1 MAGMREMLK
10 GMRGGAT
17 SVGAGASAALRGLSN
32 NPFVNPREM
41 AAIGNV
47 SGAAMPPEEIRTQAL
62 QNLRQLSGAAISE
75 EELRQEIERLSQS
88 LNPEEQLRK
97 QAAMELRD
105 ISGAAISET
114 EIDDYVQ
121 ILKERE
127 ANQVLK
133 ERGGMPVVPPEE
145 IQNYIQMKYG
155 APATMPMGGLRGQ
168 TGAMLTEQEIGE
180 FMRPSTGAQFTE
192 GELNRAMMPPQRET
206 GAVINDADVDY
217 GFGRPQA
224 MSSPE
229 IDAAR
234 QAVEK
239 TMSPE
244 ELNAAIDALVMQKQG
259 TNDPE
264 ELEEIDK
271 AIELTMVQGQAPY
284 NDLMN
289 QLALTGGEDDMIAHV
304 RTGDVNL
311 SKELITPQIEELI
324 GAQAEKAGID
334 PETMTYGNGIATLR
348 NTTTGLEQ
356 HGWLKKT
363 AKSIKKKGRVIAQVA
378 SVIPGP
384 WQIPATMATKAY
396 TAYDVA
402 KGNISPIQAAAQWA
416 GANKAA
422 AGARASVAA
431 GTQPSGNIFART
443 KEFFKSGADGKN
455 FYQNITEAP
464 KFDSKTGDMSGG
476 SVFGRA
482 KEYLL
487 PGQDKVGLLGNLG
500 QTFGMGG
507 GQQKSEYTPM
517 ADSMDGPITGYMD
530 ANGNIITTDQ
540 YDQLGSFFGGQTP
553 QGIKS
558 IGDAIGLG
566 GPSGLRDVYGG
577 GGQGGQGGGGMGGL
591 GSLAGMA
598 LAGGI
603 AGKLGKLAYDEAKDS
618 KGVSLSPVVAMDAT
632 GRYNLEAEMARRMGQ
647 QAPNPTEF
655 GLLPANT
662 FPQLSGGQRLS
673 QAFNNEEPQE
683 QVMAAAMGGEVMK
696 YKDGGGAGIEALRK
710 VAPEV
715 VERMGYNMGGQA
727 MMPMN
732 YNMGGQAMMP
742 MNYNMGGRAM
752 MPMAYAEGGN
762 VAMEDFNRMNGQING
777 EGTETSDDIPA
788 MLSDGEFV
796 MTGQA
801 VRGAGSY
808 KMKNDSGIVT
818 LTPNGAP
825 NRDSGTE
832 MMYQLMEAFS
842 SRTGPA

>member
-1 MAGMREMLK
+1 MKTPNADNMIKASLIASSQPSMQDEMMAMQR
-10 GMRGGAT
+10 T
-17 SVGAGASAALRGLSN
+17 N
-32 NPFVNPREM
+32 
-41 AAIGNV
+41 
-47 SGAAMPPEEIRTQAL
+47 AMPSFGPAL
-62 QNLRQLSGAAISE
+62 S
-75 EELRQEIERLSQS
+75 
-88 LNPEEQLRK
+88 
-97 QAAMELRD
+97 
-105 ISGAAISET
+105 
-114 EIDDYVQ
+114 
-121 ILKERE
+121 
-127 ANQVLK
+127 
-133 ERGGMPVVPPEE
+133 
-145 IQNYIQMKYG
+145 
-155 APATMPMGGLRGQ
+155 
-168 TGAMLTEQEIGE
+168 
-180 FMRPSTGAQFTE
+180 
-192 GELNRAMMPPQRET
+192 
-206 GAVINDADVDY
+206 
-217 GFGRPQA
+217 QA
-224 MSSPE
+224 MSLPTKGAVSDREMEMYQKAAPSFDMGDTKGAVSDRE
-229 IDAAR
+229 MEMYLRSTPFDMVGDTRGAVSDRELDVAR

-244 ELNAAIDALVMQKQG
+244 ELNAAINVLMMQKQG

-264 ELEEIDK
+264 ELEEIDE
-271 AIELTMVQGQAPY
+271 AIQSTIVQGQAPY

-304 RTGDVNL
+304 RTGDINL
-311 SKELITPQIEELI
+311 SRELVTPQIESLI
-324 GAQAEKAGID
+324 EDEAMKSGID
-334 PETMTYGNGIATLR
+334 PETIVFGQGIANLR
-348 NTTTGLEQ
+348 NPVTGQEQ

-384 WQIPATMATKAY
+384 WQIPATIATKGY

-422 AGARASVAA
+422 AGAKASIAA

-443 KEFFKSGADGKN
+443 KEYFTKGADNMN
-455 FYQNITEAP
+455 FLDNITAAP
-464 KFDSKTGDMSGG
+464 TFDPKTGDMSGG

-487 PGQDKVGLLGNLG
+487 PGQDDVGLLGNLG

-507 GQQKSEYTPM
+507 GQPQQSVDDIANSVPGAKTRVERLRAEGMSD
-517 ADSMDGPITGYMD
+517 ADIMKDLQFSGY
-530 ANGNIITTDQ
+530 APKPTAG
-540 YDQLGSFFGGQTP
+540 GFFGGQTP

-566 GPSGLRDVYGG
+566 GQSGLSDFYGG
-577 GGQGGQGGGGMGGL
+577 MTGGQGGQGGGIGGL
-591 GSLAGMA
+591 GGLAGMA

-603 AGKLGKLAYDEAKDS
+603 AGKLGKLAYDEAKDQ

-632 GRYNLEAEMARRMGQ
+632 GRYNLQAEIARQMGQ
-647 QAPNPTEF
+647 QAPNPVEF

-673 QAFNNEEPQE
+673 QAFNNEDPQP
-683 QVMAAAMGGEVMK
+683 MMYGGTVQNFKE
-696 YKDGGGAGIEALRK
+696 GGPGIAALRK

-715 VERMGYNMGGQA
+715 VERMGYNMGG
-727 MMPMN
+727 
-732 YNMGGQAMMP
+732 YV
-742 MNYNMGGRAM
+742 

-808 KMKNDSGIVT
+808 KMTNDSGIVT
-818 LTPNGAP
+818 LTPSGKP
-825 NRDSGTE
+825 SRDAGTE
-832 MMYQLMEAFS
+832 TMYQLMEAFS

>member
-1 MAGMREMLK
+1 MQDEMMAMQR
-10 GMRGGAT
+10 T
-17 SVGAGASAALRGLSN
+17 N
-32 NPFVNPREM
+32 
-41 AAIGNV
+41 
-47 SGAAMPPEEIRTQAL
+47 AMPSFGPAL
-62 QNLRQLSGAAISE
+62 S
-75 EELRQEIERLSQS
+75 
-88 LNPEEQLRK
+88 
-97 QAAMELRD
+97 
-105 ISGAAISET
+105 
-114 EIDDYVQ
+114 
-121 ILKERE
+121 
-127 ANQVLK
+127 
-133 ERGGMPVVPPEE
+133 
-145 IQNYIQMKYG
+145 
-155 APATMPMGGLRGQ
+155 
-168 TGAMLTEQEIGE
+168 
-180 FMRPSTGAQFTE
+180 
-192 GELNRAMMPPQRET
+192 
-206 GAVINDADVDY
+206 
-217 GFGRPQA
+217 QA
-224 MSSPE
+224 MSLPTKGAVSDREMEMYQKAAPSFDMGDTKGAVSDRE
-229 IDAAR
+229 LDVAR

-244 ELNAAIDALVMQKQG
+244 ELNAAINVLMMQKQG

-264 ELEEIDK
+264 ELEEIDE
-271 AIELTMVQGQAPY
+271 AIQSTIIQGQAPY

-304 RTGDVNL
+304 RTGDINL
-311 SKELITPQIEELI
+311 SRELVTPQIESLI
-324 GAQAEKAGID
+324 EDEAMKSGID
-334 PETMTYGNGIATLR
+334 PETIVFGQGIANLR
-348 NTTTGLEQ
+348 NPVTGQEQ

-384 WQIPATMATKAY
+384 WQIPATIATKGY

-422 AGARASVAA
+422 AGAKASIAA

-443 KEFFKSGADGKN
+443 KEYFTKGADNMN
-455 FYQNITEAP
+455 FLDNITKAP
-464 KFDSKTGDMSGG
+464 DFNPNTGEMSGG
-476 SVFGRA
+476 SIFGRA
-482 KEYLL
+482 KEYLM
-487 PGQDKVGLLGNLG
+487 PGQDDVGLFGNLG

-507 GQQKSEYTPM
+507 GQPQQSVDDIANSVPGAKTRVERLRASGM
-517 ADSMDGPITGYMD
+517 SDADIMKDLQFSGY
-530 ANGNIITTDQ
+530 APQATQAG
-540 YDQLGSFFGGQTP
+540 GFFGGQTP

-558 IGDAIGLG
+558 IGDAMGLG
-566 GPSGLRDVYGG
+566 GASGLRDVYGG
-577 GGQGGQGGGGMGGL
+577 GGQGGGGMGGL

-632 GRYNLEAEMARRMGQ
+632 GRYILQAEVARQMGQ
-647 QAPNPTEF
+647 QAPNPVEF

-673 QAFNNEEPQE
+673 QAFNNEPQE
-683 QVMAAAMGGEVMK
+683 QVMAAAYGGAVQNF
-696 YKDGGGAGIEALRK
+696 KDGGPGINALRK

-732 YNMGGQAMMP
+732 YNMGGRP
-742 MNYNMGGRAM
+742 V

-808 KMKNDSGIVT
+808 KMTNDSGIVT
-818 LTPNGAP
+818 LTPNGKP

-832 MMYQLMEAFS
+832 IMYQIMEAFS
-842 SRTGPA
+842 SRARPA

>member
-1 MAGMREMLK
+1 MAGFREMLK
-10 GMRGGAT
+10 DMRGGAT

-47 SGAAMPPEEIRTQAL
+47 SGAAM
-62 QNLRQLSGAAISE
+62 
-75 EELRQEIERLSQS
+75 
-88 LNPEEQLRK
+88 
-97 QAAMELRD
+97 
-105 ISGAAISET
+105 
-114 EIDDYVQ
+114 
-121 ILKERE
+121 
-127 ANQVLK
+127 
-133 ERGGMPVVPPEE
+133 
-145 IQNYIQMKYG
+145 
-155 APATMPMGGLRGQ
+155 MPMQGN
-168 TGAMLTEQEIGE
+168 T
-180 FMRPSTGAQFTE
+180 
-192 GELNRAMMPPQRET
+192 ET
-206 GAVINDADVDY
+206 GAVINDAEVG

-271 AIELTMVQGQAPY
+271 AIELTIIQGQAPY

-356 HGWLKKT
+356 HGWFKKT

-443 KEFFKSGADGKN
+443 KEFFTSGADGKN

-558 IGDAIGLG
+558 IGDAMGLG
-566 GPSGLRDVYGG
+566 GASGLRDVYGG

-683 QVMAAAMGGEVMK
+683 QVMAAAMGGEVMN
-696 YKDGGGAGIEALRK
+696 YQDGGSAQYPNKGLESLAK
-710 VAPEV
+710 VAPEAV
-715 VERMGYNMGGQA
+715 RAMGYNMGGQA

-742 MNYNMGGRAM
+742 MNYNMGGQAM

-762 VAMEDFNRMNGQING
+762 VAMEDFDRMNGRING

-808 KMKNDSGIVT
+808 SMNNDGGILTLSPSGN
-818 LTPNGAP
+818 PDRQA
-825 NRDSGTE
+825 GTDT
-832 MMYQLMEAFS
+832 MYQLMEAFS
-842 SRTGPA
+842 GQARPA

>member
-1 MAGMREMLK
+1 MARLEDTLKKIYSLPESVTPTMPRVPMLGNETGAVINDAEVRRELESLMGAETGAVIPNEMNNMLYTREMMENEGPAIPMPLPTNREP
-10 GMRGGAT
+10 MPMIPMGGAT
-17 SVGAGASAALRGLSN
+17 TS
-32 NPFVNPREM
+32 
-41 AAIGNV
+41 
-47 SGAAMPPEEIRTQAL
+47 
-62 QNLRQLSGAAISE
+62 
-75 EELRQEIERLSQS
+75 
-88 LNPEEQLRK
+88 
-97 QAAMELRD
+97 
-105 ISGAAISET
+105 
-114 EIDDYVQ
+114 
-121 ILKERE
+121 
-127 ANQVLK
+127 
-133 ERGGMPVVPPEE
+133 
-145 IQNYIQMKYG
+145 
-155 APATMPMGGLRGQ
+155 
-168 TGAMLTEQEIGE
+168 
-180 FMRPSTGAQFTE
+180 
-192 GELNRAMMPPQRET
+192 MMPPQRETGAVINDAELMGMMGGET

-224 MSSPE
+224 MSLAE
-229 IDAAR
+229 LDAAR
-234 QAVEK
+234 KAVEK

-264 ELEEIDK
+264 ELEAIDN
-271 AIELTMVQGQAPY
+271 AIQTTIVKGNAPY

-289 QLALTGGEDDMIAHV
+289 QLALTGGEDDMIVHV

-324 GAQAEKAGID
+324 GIEAEKAGID
-334 PETMTYGNGIATLR
+334 PETMTYGNGIATLM
-348 NTTTGLEQ
+348 NEITGGEQ

-422 AGARASVAA
+422 AGAGKATGGNFFSNAKEYITKGDDGVGLFGNIGKTFTGGDAVAGA
-431 GTQPSGNIFART
+431 PETGNIFQR
-443 KEFFKSGADGKN
+443 G
-455 FYQNITEAP
+455 Y
-464 KFDSKTGDMSGG
+464 
-476 SVFGRA
+476 
-482 KEYLL
+482 EYIM
-487 PGQDKVGLLGNLG
+487 PGQDEVGLFGNIG
-500 QTFGMGG
+500 KSFGMGG
-507 GQQKSEYTPM
+507 EQQPQQSVDDIANSVPGAATRVERLRAEGM
-517 ADSMDGPITGYMD
+517 SDADIMKDLQFSGY
-530 ANGNIITTDQ
+530 APQATQAG
-540 YDQLGSFFGGQTP
+540 GFFGGQTP

-558 IGDAIGLG
+558 IGDAMGLG
-566 GPSGLRDVYGG
+566 GASGLRDVYGG
-577 GGQGGQGGGGMGGL
+577 GGQGGGGMGGL

-673 QAFNNEEPQE
+673 NAFNNEEPQE

-715 VERMGYNMGGQA
+715 VERMG
-727 MMPMN
+727 

>member
-1 MAGMREMLK
+1 MAGFREMLK
-10 GMRGGAT
+10 DMRGGAT

-47 SGAAMPPEEIRTQAL
+47 SGAAM
-62 QNLRQLSGAAISE
+62 
-75 EELRQEIERLSQS
+75 
-88 LNPEEQLRK
+88 
-97 QAAMELRD
+97 
-105 ISGAAISET
+105 
-114 EIDDYVQ
+114 
-121 ILKERE
+121 
-127 ANQVLK
+127 
-133 ERGGMPVVPPEE
+133 
-145 IQNYIQMKYG
+145 
-155 APATMPMGGLRGQ
+155 MPMQGN
-168 TGAMLTEQEIGE
+168 T
-180 FMRPSTGAQFTE
+180 
-192 GELNRAMMPPQRET
+192 ET

-356 HGWLKKT
+356 HGWFKKT

-443 KEFFKSGADGKN
+443 KEFFTSGADGKN

-558 IGDAIGLG
+558 IGDAMGLG
-566 GPSGLRDVYGG
+566 GASGLRDVYGG

-683 QVMAAAMGGEVMK
+683 QVMAAAMGGEVMN
-696 YKDGGGAGIEALRK
+696 YQDGGSAQYPNKGLESLAK
-710 VAPEV
+710 VAPEAV
-715 VERMGYNMGGQA
+715 RAMGYNMGGQAMMPMNYNMGGQA

>member
-1 MAGMREMLK
+1 MALNEGLNNLLATTGGVIGGAAGM
-10 GMRGGAT
+10 
-17 SVGAGASAALRGLSN
+17 GASKVIERLGKLGSRPNNFADEGVKNQAIEILR
-32 NPFVNPREM
+32 RESG
-41 AAIGNV
+41 AAIPEGELQATMDMLRSNTETGAAMPPM
-47 SGAAMPPEEIRTQAL
+47 SGAAMPPMSGAVMPPMSGATTGMN
-62 QNLRQLSGAAISE
+62 NLRRESGSVINEA
-75 EELRQEIERLSQS
+75 ELM
-88 LNPEEQLRK
+88 NALR
-97 QAAMELRD
+97 
-105 ISGAAISET
+105 S
-114 EIDDYVQ
+114 
-121 ILKERE
+121 
-127 ANQVLK
+127 
-133 ERGGMPVVPPEE
+133 
-145 IQNYIQMKYG
+145 
-155 APATMPMGGLRGQ
+155 
-168 TGAMLTEQEIGE
+168 
-180 FMRPSTGAQFTE
+180 
-192 GELNRAMMPPQRET
+192 ET
-206 GAVINDADVDY
+206 GAVVNEAELDI
-217 GFGRPQA
+217 
-224 MSSPE
+224 
-229 IDAAR
+229 AR

-244 ELNAAIDALVMQKQG
+244 ELNAAINALMMQKQG

-264 ELEEIDK
+264 ELEEIDE
-271 AIELTMVQGQAPY
+271 AIQSTIVQGQAPY

-304 RTGDVNL
+304 RTGDINL
-311 SKELITPQIEELI
+311 SRELVTPQIESLI
-324 GAQAEKAGID
+324 EDEAMKSGID
-334 PETMTYGNGIATLR
+334 PETIVFGKGIANLR
-348 NTTTGLEQ
+348 NPITGREQ

-384 WQIPATMATKAY
+384 WTIPATIATKAY

-422 AGARASVAA
+422 AGAKASIAA

-443 KEFFKSGADGKN
+443 KEYFMKGGDDMN
-455 FYQNITEAP
+455 FLDNITKAP
-464 KFDSKTGDMSGG
+464 DFNAKTGEMSGG
-476 SVFGRA
+476 SIFGRA

-487 PGQDKVGLLGNLG
+487 PGQDEVGLLGNLG

-507 GQQKSEYTPM
+507 GNQKSEYTPM
-517 ADSMDGPITGYMD
+517 SDTMDGPITGYRD
-530 ANGNIITTDQ
+530 ASGNIITVDQ
-540 YDQLGSFFGGQTP
+540 YNQLGSFFGGQTP

-566 GPSGLRDVYGG
+566 GQSGLSDFYGG
-577 GGQGGQGGGGMGGL
+577 MTGGQGGQGGGIGGL
-591 GSLAGMA
+591 GGLAGMA

-647 QAPNPTEF
+647 QAPNPVEF

-673 QAFNNEEPQE
+673 QAFNNEDPQP
-683 QVMAAAMGGEVMK
+683 MMYGGSVQNF
-696 YKDGGGAGIEALRK
+696 KDGGPGIAALRK

-715 VERMGYNMGGQA
+715 VERMGYNMGG
-727 MMPMN
+727 
-732 YNMGGQAMMP
+732 YV
-742 MNYNMGGRAM
+742 

-808 KMKNDSGIVT
+808 KMTNDSGIVT
-818 LTPNGAP
+818 LTPSGKP
-825 NRDSGTE
+825 SRDAGTE
-832 MMYQLMEAFS
+832 TMYQLMEAFS

>member
-1 MAGMREMLK
+1 MARLEDTLK
-10 GMRGGAT
+10 KIY
-17 SVGAGASAALRGLSN
+17 GL
-32 NPFVNPREM
+32 PE
-41 AAIGNV
+41 
-47 SGAAMPPEEIRTQAL
+47 SGAAQQYAGRADRMINSNERM
-62 QNLRQLSGAAISE
+62 NQLADSGFDSTNMRDEFIENAPLLPDFARRMMQSSE
-75 EELRQEIERLSQS
+75 YK
-88 LNPEEQLRK
+88 LNDANKRNFMTAMLRK
-97 QAAMELRD
+97 
-105 ISGAAISET
+105 
-114 EIDDYVQ
+114 
-121 ILKERE
+121 
-127 ANQVLK
+127 
-133 ERGGMPVVPPEE
+133 
-145 IQNYIQMKYG
+145 
-155 APATMPMGGLRGQ
+155 
-168 TGAMLTEQEIGE
+168 
-180 FMRPSTGAQFTE
+180 
-192 GELNRAMMPPQRET
+192 ET
-206 GAVINDADVDY
+206 GAVINDSEMEWMDQTY
-217 GFGRPQA
+217 FPQFGDG
-224 MSSPE
+224 PE
-229 IDAAR
+229 VIEQKR
-234 QAVEK
+234 QAREQAIQQMQQEVTPESAGYMKMGSAMPETGAVER

-244 ELNAAIDALVMQKQG
+244 ELNDAINALMMQKQG

-264 ELEEIDK
+264 EILEIDK
-271 AIELTMVQGQAPY
+271 TIDETIVRGNAPY

-289 QLALTGGEDDMIAHV
+289 QLALTGGEDDIMAHV
-304 RTGDVNL
+304 RTGDINL
-311 SKELITPQIEELI
+311 SKELVTPQIESLI
-324 GAQAEKAGID
+324 EEQARKAGID
-334 PETMTYGNGIATLR
+334 PETMVYGQGIATLR
-348 NTTTGLEQ
+348 NQMTGLEQ